1 MFLDCMQDDGK
12 GTAPRTFDNLQ
23 SQDDDVRLFR
33 VSGVLPSFSGDGSKL
48 AFVDNEFRAIW
59 LADKQG
65 LRMVYKV

>member
-1 MFLDCMQDDGK
+1 MKDDNGNS
-12 GTAPRTFDNLQ
+12 TVPRTFDNLQ
-23 SQDDDVRLFR
+23 SPDNDVRLFR

-48 AFVDNEFRAIW
+48 AFVDNEFRGIW